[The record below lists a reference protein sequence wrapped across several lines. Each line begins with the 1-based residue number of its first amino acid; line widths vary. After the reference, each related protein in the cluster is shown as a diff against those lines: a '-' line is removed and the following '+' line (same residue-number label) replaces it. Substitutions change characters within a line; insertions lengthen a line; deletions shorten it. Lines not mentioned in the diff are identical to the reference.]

1 MVVSRLHPASRSHAV
16 FHARRKGAALGNKVY
31 VGNLSFGT
39 NEEVVR
45 ELFAQVGEV
54 VSVSLPT
61 DKFTGRPRG
70 FGFVEFAAS
79 EAAAAATQKLDGYS
93 LDGRNIRVNEA
104 TDRPS
109 GGPGGGGYG
118 GRSFG
123 GNAEGR
129 RPSRPKGSRRNV
141 RARKR
146 SVW

>member
-1 MVVSRLHPASRSHAV
+1 M
-16 FHARRKGAALGNKVY
+16 FALGNKLY
-31 VGNLSFGT
+31 VGNLSFDT
-39 NEEVVR
+39 REEIVR

-70 FGFVEFAAS
+70 FGFVEFATS
-79 EAAAAATQKLDGYS
+79 EAAAAATQKLDGYA
-93 LDGRNIRVNEA
+93 LEGRNIRVNEA
-104 TDRPS
+104 TDRPA
-109 GGPGGGGYG
+109 GGPGGGYG
-118 GRSFG
+118 GRAFGG

-129 RPSRPKGSRRNV
+129 RSRPKGSRRNV